1 MPAAARTGDPTN
13 HAGAIATPPPAA
25 AAAVASVLIG
35 GRTAAVEGSVHAC
48 AVPQHLALGPL
59 NVILPNPAAVAAGT
73 VLIGGLPAARARD
86 KTTCGAM
93 IVSGAPNVLIG
104 GE

>member
-13 HAGAIATPPPAA
+13 HGGVIATPPPGA
-25 AAAVASVLIG
+25 AAAVVRVLIG
-35 GRTAAVEGSVHAC
+35 GR
-48 AVPQHLALGPL
+48 
-59 NVILPNPAAVAAGT
+59 PAAVVGSLHACVIPPHALLGPGNVIMPDLAGLASGQ

-93 IVSGAPNVLIG
+93 IVTGALNVLIG
-104 GE
+104 GL

>member
-13 HAGAIATPPPAA
+13 HGGVIATPPPGA
-25 AAAVASVLIG
+25 AAAVVRVLIG
-35 GRTAAVEGSVHAC
+35 GRPAAVVGSLHTCVIPPHA
-48 AVPQHLALGPL
+48 ALGPG
-59 NVILPNPAAVAAGT
+59 NVIMPDPAGLASGQ

-93 IVSGAPNVLIG
+93 IVTGALNVLIG
-104 GE
+104 GL

>member
-13 HAGAIATPPPAA
+13 HGGVIATPPPGA
-25 AAAVASVLIG
+25 AAAVARVLIG
-35 GRTAAVEGSVHAC
+35 GR
-48 AVPQHLALGPL
+48 
-59 NVILPNPAAVAAGT
+59 PAAVVGSLHTCVIPPHAVLGPGNVIMPDLAGLASGQ

-93 IVSGAPNVLIG
+93 IVTGALNVLIG
-104 GE
+104 GL